1 MGFFFLFLKFM
12 IMIMIMVT
20 TTIVHVGV
28 TSVPPPTCRRQGQLY
43 AVGSLHLYE
52 VPGIK
57 LRLSG
62 LRGKCLSPLSHLAGP
77 VVFMII
83 LTSS

>member
-1 MGFFFLFLKFM
+1 MFLKFIIM
-12 IMIMIMVT
+12 IMIMIMVTTT

-62 LRGKCLSPLSHLAGP
+62 LRGKCLSSLSHLAGP

-83 LTSS
+83 LTLS